1 MIVRAR
7 APLRLGLAGG
17 GTDVSPFCDLHGGCV
32 LNTTVNLYAY
42 ATLEDR
48 TDGQVRF
55 VSADQGEA
63 YEDHATAVTSID
75 GPLLLHKAVYRH
87 IIAKFR
93 DGEPLPVTMTSC
105 SDVPPGSGL
114 GASSSLVVA
123 MVVALQERLGLPL
136 GEYDVAQ
143 LAYEIERVDANVR
156 GGRQDQYAATFG
168 GVNFIEFYGNGR
180 VIVNP
185 LRIKEP
191 VLAELDASLMLYF
204 TGASRNSARII
215 DEQTSNLIAE
225 DQRSLEA
232 MHRLKDNALAM
243 KEALLTGN
251 MHRFGEIMGDSWLA
265 KKQVADGISTEM
277 IERVYRI
284 AMDAGASCGKI
295 SGAGGGGFMMFLV
308 DPVRRADV
316 MQALAKE
323 PGTVT
328 ICQLTQRGSESW
340 RPANVG

>member
-17 GTDVSPFCDLHGGCV
+17 GTDVSPFCDLHGGYV
-32 LNTTVNLYAY
+32 LNATVNMYAY
-42 ATLEDR
+42 AIIEDR
-48 TDGQVRF
+48 SDGQVRF
-55 VSADQGEA
+55 VAADREEA
-63 YEDHATAVTSID
+63 YDDDAAAVMSID
-75 GPLLLHKAVYRH
+75 GPLALHKAVYRH

-93 DGEPLPVTMTSC
+93 DGEPLPVTLTTC

-114 GASSSLVVA
+114 GSSSSLVVA
-123 MVVALQERLGLPL
+123 MVTAFQDRLGLPL

-143 LAYEIERVDANVR
+143 LAYEIERSDAQVK

-185 LRIKEP
+185 LRIKES
-191 VLAELDASLMLYF
+191 VLAELEASLVLYF
-204 TGASRNSARII
+204 TGVSRDSARII
-215 DEQTSNLIAE
+215 DEQTSNWLAD

-232 MHRLKDNALAM
+232 MHRLKSDALAM
-243 KEALLTGN
+243 KEALLKGN
-251 MHRFGEIMGDSWLA
+251 IHRFGEILGGSWQA
-265 KKQVADGISTEM
+265 KKKVASGISNDM
-277 IERVYRI
+277 IDRI
-284 AMDAGASCGKI
+284 YDIAIEAGACSGKI

-316 MQALAKE
+316 MRALDRE
-323 PGTVT
+323 PGAVT
-328 ICQLTQRGSESW
+328 ICQLTQRGSETW
-340 RPANVG
+340 RLAYAR